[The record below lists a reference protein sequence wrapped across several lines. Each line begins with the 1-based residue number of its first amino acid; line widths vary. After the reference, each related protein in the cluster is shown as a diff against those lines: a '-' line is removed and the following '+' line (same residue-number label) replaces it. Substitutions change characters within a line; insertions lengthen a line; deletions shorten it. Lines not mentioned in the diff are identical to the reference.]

1 MDMIFYSGII
11 LFVGFFFGEL
21 AELIKLPKVTGYIIA
36 GVSLNPQ
43 LFNIIPA
50 DITEHT
56 NLITNISL
64 SFITFSVGGTLLY
77 SKIKALGKAISLIT
91 FFEAETAFLFVF
103 LGLFFFAPF
112 FIDNSAETGFM
123 ILIPLALFFGALA
136 SPTDPSA
143 TLAVMHEYKA
153 KGKVS
158 STIMGVAAFDDIFG
172 LLNFSIA
179 MSIAHIFLGGK
190 AFSFSSILN
199 PLYEIFGAFALG
211 AIMGA
216 ILNLIS
222 IRIKKESAGNLIV
235 LIFGV
240 LLTTFGLARYIGVDE
255 LLSTMTIGIIVV
267 NFNKYQERIFSI
279 LSENTE
285 ELIFVL
291 FFTLSG
297 FQLNFAVLFD
307 YLPLAVIFVLLRFSG
322 KYVGTRI
329 GSSLSKSS
337 ENVKKY
343 TIGGLIP
350 QGGIVIG
357 LALLIKQD
365 PEFSSLADIIIS
377 VIIGATI
384 IHELIGPVFAKM
396 SLKKAGEISQD

>member
-1 MDMIFYSGII
+1 MDIIFYSGII

-21 AELIKLPKVTGYIIA
+21 AEQIKLPKVTGYIIA
-36 GVSLNPQ
+36 GVMLNPE

-77 SKIKALGKAISLIT
+77 SKIKSMGKAISLIT

-103 LGLFFFAPF
+103 LGLFFLAPL
-112 FIDNSAETGFM
+112 FIPTSVESNLL

-158 STIMGVAAFDDIFG
+158 STIMAVAAFDDIFG
-172 LLNFSIA
+172 LLNFSLA
-179 MSIAHIFLGGK
+179 MSVAHILLSGND
-190 AFSFSSILN
+190 FSFGSILI

-211 AIMGA
+211 AIMGL
-216 ILNLIS
+216 ILNFIS

-240 LLTTFGLARYIGVDE
+240 LLTTFGLAKFIGVDE
-255 LLSTMTIGIIVV
+255 LLSTMTIGIMVV
-267 NFNKYQERIFSI
+267 NFNIYQERIFDI

-297 FQLNFAVLFD
+297 FQLNFTVLFD
-307 YLPLAVIFVLLRFSG
+307 YLPLAGIFVLLRFAG
-322 KYVGTRI
+322 KYTGTRI
-329 GSSLSKSS
+329 GSKISKSP
-337 ENVKKY
+337 EKVKKY
-343 TIGGLIP
+343 VIGGLIP

-357 LALLIKQD
+357 LALLIKQN

-384 IHELIGPVFAKM
+384 IHELLGPVFAKI
-396 SLKKAGEISQD
+396 SLKKAGEIK